1 MSRCSRRHAH
11 FRPEHHRGPH
21 WLNTPLRNDYEAR
34 ILCRDDDAPI
44 QTAVQCLFAGSCV
57 VRFGPPSAITIARS
71 APGIHLGTDEAGENP
86 GWFSWIDLA
95 VLCLLAALIYAV
107 ITVAREWG
115 GVLQPVPEIHLEAR
129 YLPLYAVLSLS
140 RGVMAYCVSF
150 IFTMVYGYTMA
161 RISGAERVMLPV
173 LDILQSIPVLGFLPG
188 FVLGLVH
195 LFPHDNIGLE
205 IASVLMIFTGQVWN
219 MTFSFY
225 ASLKT
230 VPADLVAVALLS
242 RMSWWERFFRLDLS
256 FAATGLLWNSMMS
269 MAGGW
274 FFLMVSEAFVL
285 GEHDFRL
292 PGLGSY
298 MSLAIERGDGLAQL
312 LGVLAMLAMIVFVD
326 QVVWRPLVAWSHK
339 FTDDDATVAPGSWLW
354 ERLRRSR
361 IWRAGSASLR
371 IFQRANH
378 PLAVA
383 PAPRDMF
390 NPWHWTKR
398 LLVVAMAGGLL
409 YGGIKY
415 AQLLLALRGAEW
427 LRLLAG
433 TATTFLRVVIA
444 VVLASLWTIPVG
456 VMIGRHPR
464 WVRVLQPLIQMAA
477 SFPAPMIFPLVVGVM
492 LALGIGLG
500 ISSVVLLL
508 LGTQWYILFNVI
520 AGSSAIPR
528 ELWEVSRLARFSWRH
543 RWQQLILPAIFPSL
557 LTGWITAMGGAW
569 NASIVAEYMKFRGQT
584 LLTTGL
590 GAAISEATE
599 RGEFHIL
606 AAAVGIMAVTVVGFN
621 RLVWRPLSHR
631 AQTRYVLAS

>member
-1 MSRCSRRHAH
+1 MLRC
-11 FRPEHHRGPH
+11 
-21 WLNTPLRNDYEAR
+21 
-34 ILCRDDDAPI
+34 DADVRI
-44 QTAVQCLFAGSCV
+44 QTDIRRQFAGSRALSSV
-57 VRFGPPSAITIARS
+57 PPSALPVERS
-71 APGIHLGTDEAGENP
+71 APGVHWAIRTASGRSA
-86 GWFSWIDLA
+86 WFSWIDLA
-95 VLCLLAALIYAV
+95 ILLLLAAFVYVV
-107 ITVAREWG
+107 ITVAREWA
-115 GVLQPVPEIHLEAR
+115 GVLQPASEIHLEAR
-129 YLPLYAVLSLS
+129 YLPFYALLSLS
-140 RGVMAYCVSF
+140 RGVMAYGVSF
-150 IFTMVYGYTMA
+150 LFTMVYGYTMA
-161 RISGAERVMLPV
+161 RVTGAERVLLPV

-195 LFPHDNIGLE
+195 LFPHHNIGLE

-225 ASLKT
+225 ASLKA
-230 VPADLVAVALLS
+230 VPPDLVAVARLA

-298 MSLAIERGDGLAQL
+298 MSLAIERGDGLAQW
-312 LGVLAMLAMIVFVD
+312 LGVLAMLGMIVLVD

-339 FTDDDATVAPGSWLW
+339 FTDDDTVAAPGSWLW

-361 IWRAGSASLR
+361 LWRTGAASLGT
-371 IFQRANH
+371 FSRANH
-378 PLAVA
+378 RPAA
-383 PAPRDMF
+383 PSLPASSGR
-390 NPWHWTKR
+390 WLWTKR
-398 LLVVAMAGGLL
+398 LFAIAAVAGGVV
-409 YGGIKY
+409 GGLKY
-415 AQLLLALRGAEW
+415 VQLLLVLTAGEW
-427 LRLLAG
+427 LQLLAG
-433 TATTFLRVVIA
+433 AATTFLRVVSA
-444 VVLASLWTIPVG
+444 VVLASVWTIPAG

-477 SFPAPMIFPLVVGVM
+477 SFPAPMIFPLVVGGM

-500 ISSVVLLL
+500 TSSVVLLL

-520 AGSSAIPR
+520 AGSGAIPR
-528 ELWEVSRLARFSWRH
+528 ELWEVSQLARFSWRQ
-543 RWQQLILPAIFPSL
+543 RWRQLVLPAIFPSL

-590 GAAISEATE
+590 GATISEATE
-599 RGEFHIL
+599 HGEFHIL
-606 AAAVGIMAVTVVGFN
+606 AAAVGVMAVTVVGFN
-621 RLVWRPLSHR
+621 RLVWRPLGLR
-631 AQTRYVLAS
+631 AQMRYTLAA

>member
-1 MSRCSRRHAH
+1 
-11 FRPEHHRGPH
+11 
-21 WLNTPLRNDYEAR
+21 
-34 ILCRDDDAPI
+34 
-44 QTAVQCLFAGSCV
+44 
-57 VRFGPPSAITIARS
+57 
-71 APGIHLGTDEAGENP
+71 
-86 GWFSWIDLA
+86 
-95 VLCLLAALIYAV
+95 
-107 ITVAREWG
+107 
-115 GVLQPVPEIHLEAR
+115 
-129 YLPLYAVLSLS
+129 
-140 RGVMAYCVSF
+140 
-150 IFTMVYGYTMA
+150 
-161 RISGAERVMLPV
+161 MLPV

-195 LFPHDNIGLE
+195 LFPHQNLGLE

-225 ASLKT
+225 SSLKS
-230 VPADLVAVALLS
+230 VPPDLVAVARLA

-298 MSLAIERGDGLAQL
+298 MSLAIERSDGRAQL
-312 LGVLAMLAMIVFVD
+312 LGVLAMLGMIVFVD

-339 FTDDDATVAPGSWLW
+339 FTDEEPASASGSWLW
-354 ERLRRSR
+354 ERIRRSR
-361 IWRAGSASLR
+361 IWRVVSQSWR
-371 IFQRANH
+371 FFQRRPRPPAAA
-378 PLAVA
+378 LVA
-383 PAPRDMF
+383 LTAAPGADAADAWR
-390 NPWHWTKR
+390 WTRR
-398 LLVVAMAGGLL
+398 LLVAAIGAGILFGVMKYVHLL
-409 YGGIKY
+409 MKLTGN
-415 AQLLLALRGAEW
+415 EW
-427 LRLLAG
+427 LVLLG
-433 TATTFLRVVIA
+433 STAATFLRVVIA

-464 WVRVLQPLIQMAA
+464 WSRVLQPVIQMAA
-477 SFPAPMIFPLVVGVM
+477 SFPAPMIFPVVVGVM
-492 LALGIGLG
+492 LAFGTGLG

-569 NASIVAEYMKFRGQT
+569 NASIVAEYMKYHGHT
-584 LLTTGL
+584 LMTTGL
-590 GAAISEATE
+590 GAAISQATE

-631 AQTRYVLAS
+631 AQTRFTLDT

>member
-1 MSRCSRRHAH
+1 MVTDRQFIR
-11 FRPEHHRGPH
+11 
-21 WLNTPLRNDYEAR
+21 TPRA
-34 ILCRDDDAPI
+34 
-44 QTAVQCLFAGSCV
+44 
-57 VRFGPPSAITIARS
+57 FG
-71 APGIHLGTDEAGENP
+71 
-86 GWFSWIDLA
+86 WVDLA
-95 VLCLLAALIYAV
+95 VLGLLAAFIYALV
-107 ITVAREWG
+107 TVAHEWSG
-115 GVLQPVPEIHLEAR
+115 ALQQVPEIHLEAR
-129 YLPLYAVLSLS
+129 YLPLYTLFSLS
-140 RGVMAYCVSF
+140 RGVIAYAVSF
-150 IFTMVYGYTMA
+150 LFTMVYGYAMA
-161 RISGAERVMLPV
+161 RVAGAERVMLPV

-195 LFPHDNIGLE
+195 LFPHQNIGLE

-225 ASLKT
+225 SSLKS
-230 VPADLVAVALLS
+230 VPPDLVAVARLA

-298 MSLAIERGDGLAQL
+298 MSLAIERGDGRAQL
-312 LGVLAMLAMIVFVD
+312 LGVLAMLGMIVFVD

-339 FTDDDATVAPGSWLW
+339 FTDEEPTSASGSWLW
-354 ERLRRSR
+354 ERIRRSR
-361 IWRAGSASLR
+361 ILGAASQSWRF
-371 IFQRANH
+371 FQRRPRPSAA
-378 PLAVA
+378 AVVAHTAA
-383 PAPRDMF
+383 PGAGAADAWR
-390 NPWHWTKR
+390 WTKR
-398 LLVVAMAGGLL
+398 LLIAAIGAGILFGVVKYVHLL
-409 YGGIKY
+409 MKLTGS
-415 AQLLLALRGAEW
+415 EW
-427 LRLLAG
+427 LDLLG
-433 TATTFLRVVIA
+433 STAATFLRVVIA

-464 WVRVLQPLIQMAA
+464 WSRVLQPVIQMAA
-477 SFPAPMIFPLVVGVM
+477 SFPAPMIFPVVVGGM
-492 LALGIGLG
+492 LAFGTGLG

-569 NASIVAEYMKFRGQT
+569 NASIVAEYMKYHGHT
-584 LLTTGL
+584 LMTTGL
-590 GAAISEATE
+590 GAAISQATE
-599 RGEFHIL
+599 SGEFHIL

-631 AQTRYVLAS
+631 AQTRFTLDT

>member
-1 MSRCSRRHAH
+1 MGGAFYHGICSMKSAL
-11 FRPEHHRGPH
+11 PS
-21 WLNTPLRNDYEAR
+21 
-34 ILCRDDDAPI
+34 ILTINSSSPGIRF
-44 QTAVQCLFAGSCV
+44 AVQV
-57 VRFGPPSAITIARS
+57 
-71 APGIHLGTDEAGENP
+71 PGESPRASG
-86 GWFSWIDLA
+86 WIDFA
-95 VLCLLAALIYAV
+95 VLGLLAAFIYALV
-107 ITVAREWG
+107 TVAHEWSG
-115 GVLQPVPEIHLEAR
+115 TLQPVPEIHLEAR
-129 YLPLYAVLSLS
+129 YLPLYTLFSLS
-140 RGVMAYCVSF
+140 RGVIAYGVSF
-150 IFTMVYGYTMA
+150 LFTMVYGYAMA
-161 RISGAERVMLPV
+161 RVAGAERVMLPV

-195 LFPHDNIGLE
+195 LFPHQNIGLE

-225 ASLKT
+225 SSLKS
-230 VPADLVAVALLS
+230 VPPDLVAVARLA

-298 MSLAIERGDGLAQL
+298 MSLAIERGNGRAQL
-312 LGVLAMLAMIVFVD
+312 LGVLAMLGMIVFVD

-339 FTDDDATVAPGSWLW
+339 FTDEETPAASGSWLW
-354 ERLRRSR
+354 ERIRRSR
-361 IWRAGSASLR
+361 IWRAGSQSWSF
-371 IFQRANH
+371 FQRRVHA
-378 PLAVA
+378 PTIA
-383 PAPRDMF
+383 PAVPAEAPDSFAVNVRR
-390 NPWHWTKR
+390 WTKR
-398 LLVVAMAGGLL
+398 LLVAVIGAGILFGA
-409 YGGIKY
+409 IKY
-415 AQLLLALRGAEW
+415 FHLLMTLTGDEW
-427 LRLLAG
+427 LHLLRS
-433 TATTFLRVVIA
+433 TAATFLRVVLA
-444 VVLASLWTIPVG
+444 VALASLWTIPVG

-464 WVRVLQPLIQMAA
+464 WSRVLQPVIQMAA
-477 SFPAPMIFPLVVGVM
+477 SFPAPMIFPVVVGVM
-492 LALGIGLG
+492 LAFGTGLG

-569 NASIVAEYMKFRGQT
+569 NASIVAEYMKYHGHT
-584 LLTTGL
+584 LMTTGL
-590 GAAISEATE
+590 GAAISQATE

-631 AQTRYVLAS
+631 AQTRFTLDT